1 MDKTEKPLIYESMQR
16 VMAEVGAI
24 EKLKQNKEQGF
35 RFRGIDD
42 VYNALH
48 LAMAKHGVFTTS
60 EVVAI
65 YDAERT
71 TKSGS
76 VMMARRVH
84 LRYTFWAPDGSFV
97 LSEGIGE
104 AMDTGDKATN
114 KCFSA
119 AHKYVLLQAFC
130 IGTEDIAEADAESPE
145 AVAPKPPAKPEAPKE
160 KLFSE
165 ELKDAFEA
173 GQITAAER
181 EDLHSRAAKTN
192 TAAIAVG
199 GKPDFSALRAELARK
214 TGPKAPAKAEEPD
227 IY

>member
-16 VMAEVGAI
+16 VMDEVGSI
-24 EKLKQNKEQGF
+24 EKGKQNKEQGF

-76 VMMARRVH
+76 VMMSRRVH
-84 LRYTFWAPDGSFV
+84 LRYTFWASDGSFV

-114 KCFSA
+114 KCYSA

-145 AVAPKPPAKPEAPKE
+145 AVAPKPPAKPEAPKAT
-160 KLFSE
+160 LFSD
-165 ELKDAFEA
+165 ELKAAAEA
-173 GQITAAER
+173 GLITDTER
-181 EDLHSRAAKTN
+181 ADFFSRATVIHKAA
-192 TAAIAVG
+192 TASGVP
-199 GKPDFSALRAELARK
+199 PDFAALRAELAK
-214 TGPKAPAKAEEPD
+214 KAKPAAHSDDEL

>member
-1 MDKTEKPLIYESMQR
+1 MDKTDKPLIYESMQR

-24 EKLKQNKEQGF
+24 EKGKQNKEQGF

-65 YDAERT
+65 WDAERT

-76 VMMARRVH
+76 VMMSRRVH

-130 IGTEDIAEADAESPE
+130 IGTEDMADGDAESPE
-145 AVAPKPPAKPEAPKE
+145 AVTPKPPAKATPPKGP
-160 KLFSE
+160 LFSD
-165 ELKDAFEA
+165 ELKAAQES
-173 GQITAAER
+173 GKITDAER
-181 EDLHSRAAKTN
+181 ADFFSRATVIHKAAK
-192 TAAIAVG
+192 AAGAE
-199 GKPDFSALRAELARK
+199 PDFAALRAELAK
-214 TGPKAPAKAEEPD
+214 KAKPAA
-227 IY
+227 IVTTS